1 IVVTIHGNIKSTL
14 FMIFLSVLFLNFLYI
29 PLLYS
34 FNVNNELY
42 LLSFLIFGIVGLI
55 IKIQAKNLI
64 TKKKQNELKESLL

>member
-1 IVVTIHGNIKSTL
+1 
-14 FMIFLSVLFLNFLYI
+14 MIFLSVLFLNFLYI